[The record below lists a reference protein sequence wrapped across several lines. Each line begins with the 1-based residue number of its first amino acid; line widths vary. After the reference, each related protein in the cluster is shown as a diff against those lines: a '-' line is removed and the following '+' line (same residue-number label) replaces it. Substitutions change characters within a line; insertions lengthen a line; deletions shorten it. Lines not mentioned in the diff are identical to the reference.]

1 MAVINFSVSA
11 SSFKCSGCVFP
22 ARGGCYDPNCSHL
35 ISGGGF
41 PFEVHMYLFVITI
54 SGE

>member
-22 ARGGCYDPNCSHL
+22 VRGGCYDPNCLHPV
-35 ISGGGF
+35 GGGF
-41 PFEVHMYLFVITI
+41 PFEVHTYLFVITV